1 MFDFIKTNCR
11 IEKIGKLILELIEYD
26 NSSYEIKVKGEN
38 IFITF
43 NKDEAIDYFEEKRYK
58 LFRENILNSL
68 EN

>member
-1 MFDFIKTNCR
+1 MLDFLKTNSR